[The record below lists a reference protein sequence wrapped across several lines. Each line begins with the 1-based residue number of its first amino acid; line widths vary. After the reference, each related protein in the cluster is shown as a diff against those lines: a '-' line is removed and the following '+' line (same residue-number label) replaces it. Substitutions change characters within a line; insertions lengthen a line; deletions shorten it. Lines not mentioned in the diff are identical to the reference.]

1 VSARHQIKRSDQD
14 VRRATVQSKD
24 GPAGETVF
32 LHSVRII
39 DPRFHRRVSA
49 RVKFDHDVFADPL
62 VFCGA
67 CRWQG
72 RASSQIISPEHLL
85 IQPARRAAFSCAPA
99 MHAGDAHRGR
109 CDPTSARGRTV
120 FRAACGDGYRD
131 AKTQGK
137 PFLTQSAKCLC
148 RKAFSQI
155 SDFETIARSGSIHR
169 DT

>member
-1 VSARHQIKRSDQD
+1 MSARHQIKRSDQD
-14 VRRATVQSKD
+14 VRQATVQSKD

-85 IQPARRAAFSCAPA
+85 IQPARRAGFRARRRCTPV
-99 MHAGDAHRGR
+99 MRTGGDATPRQPAGA
-109 CDPTSARGRTV
+109 PFSGPP
-120 FRAACGDGYRD
+120 AAMV
-131 AKTQGK
+131 
-137 PFLTQSAKCLC
+137 
-148 RKAFSQI
+148 
-155 SDFETIARSGSIHR
+155 IAMPRRRVNRS
-169 DT
+169 